1 MQIFGKILGGFFG
14 FLFGN
19 VFGALLGIFI
29 GHQFDKA
36 KRMTNSGFTFQTGGA
51 SQAQRQAEFF
61 HAAYAVMGHV
71 AKAKGQV
78 TRE

>member
-14 FLFGN
+14 FLFGGF
-19 VFGALLGIFI
+19 FGAALGVFI

-36 KRMTNSGFTFQTGGA
+36 KRMANSGFTFQTGGA
-51 SQAQRQAEFF
+51 SQTEKQAEFF
-61 HAAYAVMGHV
+61 HAAFAVMGHD

-78 TRE
+78 TSQ